1 MHMRVHVVFSFRSG
15 PWLKPPRLSWTGVCT
30 GNRRCREPK
39 TSQAAREPG
48 LLREEG
54 TPAGQAAPPPPPC
67 RWG

>member
-39 TSQAAREPG
+39 TSQAASPG
-48 LLREEG
+48 G
-54 TPAGQAAPPPPPC
+54 GDPSWAGSPASATLPLGLS
-67 RWG
+67 WG